1 MSWNYRV
8 IRYPETEDSAFAIHE
23 VYYDKEGRPTSWAEN
38 PIAPLGDN
46 LLELR
51 AEVEY
56 MLEAFD
62 KPVLTIVDD
71 KLIETT
77 CPHCGA
83 PTKVGHDGQ
92 HTGPAQLPE

>member
-1 MSWNYRV
+1 MSWNYRI
-8 IRYPETEDSAFAIHE
+8 IRYPATEVSPFAIHE
-23 VYYDKEGRPTSWAEN
+23 VYYDAEGRATSWSET

-56 MLEAFD
+56 MLEAFE

-71 KLIETT
+71 KLVET
-77 CPHCGA
+77 
-83 PTKVGHDGQ
+83 TKVGHDGQ
-92 HTGPAQLPE
+92 RTGPTQLPERSTRT